1 MKRWPNEKLES
12 IDPRRRSTR
21 RPLITTKNS
30 VERFPEESLL
40 LPSTSILR
48 SDQRADTKPVESST
62 ELHADR
68 IDIQSGSRAA
78 NGVYTGFDPA
88 PWIRLDSSPC
98 KTSRERIDN
107 DRVSLCR
114 LHPFPPLSSGISHPC
129 FFQTLFALFHR
140 VDVFDFRI
148 ISKMNGA
155 KIECRKILS
164 LCELIKSYYTRN
176 IFFFWIRFTI
186 IPR

>member
-114 LHPFPPLSSGISHPC
+114 LHPLRPFFFRHLSPLFLPD
-129 FFQTLFALFHR
+129 T
-140 VDVFDFRI
+140 FRI
-148 ISKMNGA
+148 VPSRR
-155 KIECRKILS
+155 C
-164 LCELIKSYYTRN
+164 
-176 IFFFWIRFTI
+176 IRFQDNFEDEWCED
-186 IPR
+186 